1 MALTVAGLGLGLALA
16 AVAVRS
22 MTTLLYGFQP
32 DYLPT
37 AGAVSL
43 LLLAVAALACFIPA
57 RRASRVD
64 PVVAL
69 RNE

>member
-1 MALTVAGLGLGLALA
+1 
-16 AVAVRS
+16 
-22 MTTLLYGFQP
+22 MTPLLYGFRP
-32 DYLPT
+32 DYVPT
-37 AGAVSL
+37 VGAVSL
-43 LLLAVAALACFIPA
+43 ALLAVAALACFVPA